1 MTQTHIHLLI
11 THLPIFGSIFGGLIL
26 GYGLFV
32 KSNQTIL
39 TAYYLLIISTIGSVI
54 AYLTGEEASEL
65 VEKIPGINKAMI
77 ETHEEFALVALVSLI
92 ILGVASLI
100 GVFLTLKDTLISRTF
115 ATVTLVASF
124 ISFGL
129 IARTGYLGGQI
140 RHTELNSVIVNANYQ
155 VEKDNDD

>member
-26 GYGLFV
+26 GYGLWV

-39 TAYYLLIISTIGSVI
+39 SAYFLLIISTIGSAI

-65 VEKIPGINKAMI
+65 VEKIPGINKSMI

-92 ILGVASLI
+92 ILGVASLLGI
-100 GVFLTLKDTLISRTF
+100 FLTLKNTLISRTF
-115 ATVTLVASF
+115 ATITLVASF

-140 RHTELNSVIVNANYQ
+140 RHTELNSEIANPTNN
-155 VEKDNDD
+155 VGKDTDD

>member
-11 THLPIFGSIFGGLIL
+11 THLPIFGSVFGGLLL
-26 GYGLFV
+26 GYGLWV
-32 KSNQTIL
+32 KSNHTIL
-39 TAYYLLIISTIGSVI
+39 SAYFLLIISTIGSVI

-92 ILGVASLI
+92 ILGTASLL
-100 GVFLTLKDTLISRTF
+100 GVFLTLKNTLISRTF

-140 RHTELNSVIVNANYQ
+140 RHTEISSAVTNPTYKT
-155 VEKDNDD
+155 EKDNDD

>member
-1 MTQTHIHLLI
+1 MTQTHLHLLI
-11 THLPIFGSIFGGLIL
+11 THLPIFGSVFGGLLL
-26 GYGLFV
+26 GYGLWV
-32 KSNQTIL
+32 KSNHTIL
-39 TAYYLLIISTIGSVI
+39 SAYFLLIISTIGSVI

-65 VEKIPGINKAMI
+65 VEKIPGINKALI

-92 ILGVASLI
+92 ILGTASLL
-100 GVFLTLKDTLISRTF
+100 GVFLTLKNTLISRTF

-140 RHTELNSVIVNANYQ
+140 RHTEISSAVTNPTYQ
-155 VEKDNDD
+155 TEKDNDD